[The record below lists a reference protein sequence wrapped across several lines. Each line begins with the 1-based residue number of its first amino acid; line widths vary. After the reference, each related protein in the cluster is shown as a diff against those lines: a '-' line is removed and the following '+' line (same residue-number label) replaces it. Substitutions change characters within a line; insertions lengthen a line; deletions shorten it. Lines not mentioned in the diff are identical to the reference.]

1 MGRIWA
7 FRRQGETLTFFFVC
21 FFFSTWL
28 DAQRLANREEVEQ
41 MEEASQTAG
50 GAEQHWSLSP
60 GSQARAAAWT
70 PDSPQTGTHA
80 WLDSTLNTDSA
91 EMMLGNDQV

>member
-21 FFFSTWL
+21 FFLSTRL

-70 PDSPQTGTHA
+70 PDSPQMGTHA